1 MDPYSKGLSVPPHGS
16 RWVPNLVKTSKR
28 EILVEIS
35 SIDNNPNCIDIILH
49 LPSLYAGTLFL
60 IRILAKISIFET
72 ISYHFEAENG
82 QNDRFEPILRPK
94 MGKI

>member
-1 MDPYSKGLSVPPHGS
+1 M
-16 RWVPNLVKTSKR
+16 KTSKW

-35 SIDNNPNCIDIILH
+35 SIDNNPNCIDIILD
-49 LPSLYAGTLFL
+49 LPLLYAGTLFL

-82 QNDRFEPILRPK
+82 KNDYFEPISRPK